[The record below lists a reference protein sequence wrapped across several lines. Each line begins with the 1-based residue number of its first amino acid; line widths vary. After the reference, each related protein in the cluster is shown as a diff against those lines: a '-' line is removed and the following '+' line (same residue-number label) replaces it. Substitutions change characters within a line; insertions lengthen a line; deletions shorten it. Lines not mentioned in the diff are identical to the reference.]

1 MHGRTPEGRKPVTFT
16 LDEDVIKLLRLL
28 SPSGKG
34 FGHVVDELVRTE
46 MTRREERKRL
56 LRELCIDEPLET
68 VGSNA

>member
-1 MHGRTPEGRKPVTFT
+1 

-34 FGHVVDELVRTE
+34 YGHIVGELVRQE

-56 LRELCIDEPLET
+56 LRELCIEEPA
-68 VGSNA
+68 GMAASNA

>member
-16 LDEDVIKLLRLL
+16 LDEDVIQLLRLL

-34 FGHVVDELVRTE
+34 FGHIVGELVRAE

-56 LRELCIDEPLET
+56 LRELCVDEPLET
-68 VGSNA
+68 VGSHA